1 MHMPWIPTLLGLD
14 LSGVLVIA
22 MILFSVIGWVI
33 SAVKKARE
41 AAEQTRLKREA
52 AHLQERASMHISGA
66 RQDAQA
72 SATPAVNP
80 QQEAAA
86 RRAQALAQMRTQAA
100 RTGSTQPDNL
110 SIAQREARDR
120 AREAYQRRQ
129 ELLARQREAL
139 QQQQQAASPR
149 PAQASASQQTPARP
163 TAAQSASARASQ
175 QQAQARQAQQQAQ
188 ARQAQAAAAR
198 SRSAQA
204 AQPRRIL
211 SEPGVSAPMQVES
224 LSDRRTDREPLQ
236 SGSSRREADLAA
248 RSDLSPGAAMLR
260 GSLTGQSLRSAFLL
274 KEVLDRPL
282 ALRDPAAQAGENWVH

>member
-1 MHMPWIPTLLGLD
+1 
-14 LSGVLVIA
+14 
-22 MILFSVIGWVI
+22 
-33 SAVKKARE
+33 
-41 AAEQTRLKREA
+41 
-52 AHLQERASMHISGA
+52 
-66 RQDAQA
+66 
-72 SATPAVNP
+72 
-80 QQEAAA
+80 
-86 RRAQALAQMRTQAA
+86 MRTQAA

-139 QQQQQAASPR
+139 QQQQQPARQPR

-163 TAAQSASARASQ
+163 SAAQSASARASQ
-175 QQAQARQAQQQAQ
+175 QQAQARQAQARQAQQQAQQQTQ

-204 AQPRRIL
+204 AQPRRIV
-211 SEPGVSAPMQVES
+211 SEAGVSAPMQVES
-224 LSDRRTDREPLQ
+224 RCDREITREPLQ

-248 RSDLSPGAAMLR
+248 RSGMSPGAAMLR

-282 ALRDPAAQAGENWVH
+282 ALREPAAQAGENWVH